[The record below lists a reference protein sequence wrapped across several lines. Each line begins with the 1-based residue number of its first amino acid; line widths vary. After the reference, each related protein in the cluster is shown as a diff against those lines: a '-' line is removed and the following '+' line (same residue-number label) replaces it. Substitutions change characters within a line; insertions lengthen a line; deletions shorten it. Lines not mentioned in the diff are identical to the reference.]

1 MNRRHLLVAL
11 GLPALL
17 SACAGLPPP
26 REARQAAPGLP
37 AAFPAP
43 AAAAP
48 AGALPADAI
57 GWRGFFRD
65 EALHRLIDTAL
76 THNRDLRLAALAIE
90 QARAQMQLR
99 EADLLPTVGAGLS
112 GSRNPNGAG
121 GFNSLYLGGL
131 QMSAWELDLFGRLR
145 GLSAAAAAQ
154 FEATEAQRV
163 AARISLVAAVAQAWL
178 NLRADESLLAL
189 AQLTQRSR
197 EESLRLAETRLRLGA
212 GSRLEVSAAQSLLE
226 AARVSLAQLQRQRAQ
241 DENALSLLLGV
252 PFASVGVAP
261 ASLDEAAVFPELAA
275 GLPSEL
281 LVRRPD
287 LRAAERQLAATEAG
301 IDAARAAFFPRIT
314 LTASAGSATRSLT
327 SLFSGG
333 SFAAG
338 IAGQLLAPV
347 FDGGRNQ
354 AVLQSA
360 TVTRE
365 QAIAQYERAIQQ
377 AFREVAD
384 GLVARSTL
392 LAQLQAQEALVQAE
406 TARAEL
412 AETRHRHGAASYLDV
427 LDAQRSLYAARQ
439 SLTVVRGQLAQS
451 LVGLYKALGGGWN

>member
-1 MNRRHLLVAL
+1 MNRRHLLAAL
-11 GLPALL
+11 GLPMV

-26 REARQAAPGLP
+26 RASRQAAPDLP
-37 AAFPAP
+37 ASFPTV
-43 AAAAP
+43 AAATS
-48 AGALPADAI
+48 AGQPADSIA
-57 GWRGFFRD
+57 WRAFFRD
-65 EALHRLIDTAL
+65 DDLHRLIDAAL

-99 EADLLPTVGAGLS
+99 EADLLPTVGVGLS

-154 FEATEAQRV
+154 FEATEAQRL

-178 NLRADESLLAL
+178 NLRADEALLEL
-189 AQLTQRSR
+189 AGLTLRSR
-197 EESLRLAETRLRLGA
+197 EESLRLAETRQRLGA
-212 GSRLEVSAAQSLLE
+212 GSLLDVRAAQSLRE
-226 AARVSLAQLQRQRAQ
+226 AARASLAQLQRQRAQ

-252 PFASVGVAP
+252 PYASTGVR
-261 ASLDEAAVFPELAA
+261 ASPLGELVVFPALDA
-275 GLPSEL
+275 GLPSDL

-287 LRAAERQLAATEAG
+287 LRAAERQIAATEAG
-301 IDAARAAFFPRIT
+301 IEAARAAFLPRIT
-314 LTASAGSATRSLT
+314 LTGSAGSATRSLT

-333 SFAAG
+333 TFAAG
-338 IAGQLLAPV
+338 IAGQLVAPL
-347 FDGGRNQ
+347 FDAGRNQ
-354 AVLQSA
+354 AALQSA
-360 TVTRE
+360 NLSRE

-384 GLVARSTL
+384 SLVARSTL
-392 LAQLQAQEALVQAE
+392 VEQEQAQQALVQAE
-406 TARAEL
+406 ASRAEL
-412 AETRHRHGAASYLDV
+412 AETRHRNGAASYLEV
-427 LDAQRSLYAARQ
+427 LDAHRSLYAARQ

-451 LVGLYKALGGGWN
+451 LVGLYKALGGGWG

>member
-1 MNRRHLLVAL
+1 MNRRRLLAAL
-11 GLPALL
+11 GLPLL
-17 SACAGLPPP
+17 PACAGLPPP
-26 REARQAAPGLP
+26 REARQASPGLP
-37 AAFPAP
+37 GAFSAVTTPAS
-43 AAAAP
+43 AAAQT
-48 AGALPADAI
+48 ADAI
-57 GWRGFFRD
+57 AWRGFFRD
-65 EALHRLIDTAL
+65 EALHRLIDAAL

-99 EADLLPTVGAGLS
+99 EADLLPTVGVGLS

-154 FEATEAQRV
+154 FEATEAQRL
-163 AARISLVAAVAQAWL
+163 AARISLVAAVAQGWL
-178 NLRADESLLAL
+178 NLRADEALLELARLTLRSRDESLAL
-189 AQLTQRSR
+189 AQ
-197 EESLRLAETRLRLGA
+197 TRLRLGA
-212 GSRLEVSAAQSLLE
+212 GSLIDVRAAQALLE

-252 PFASVGVAP
+252 PYASTGVAVSP
-261 ASLDEAAVFPELAA
+261 LGDLLVFPELDA
-275 GLPSEL
+275 GLPSDL

-301 IDAARAAFFPRIT
+301 IEAARAAFFPRIT
-314 LTASAGSATRSLT
+314 LTASAGSATRALS

-333 SFAAG
+333 TFAAG
-338 IAGQLLAPV
+338 IAGQLVAPL
-347 FDGGRNQ
+347 FDAGRNQ
-354 AVLQSA
+354 AALQSA
-360 TVTRE
+360 NVTRE

-384 GLVARSTL
+384 ALVARSTL
-392 LAQLQAQEALVQAE
+392 LEQEQAQQALVQAE
-406 TARAEL
+406 AGRAQL
-412 AETRHRHGAASYLDV
+412 AETRHRHGAASYLEV

-451 LVGLYKALGGGWN
+451 LVGLYKALGGGWG